1 VYIIRHRIKFS
12 SNFCYSDQY
21 EKKTKESRVKATKG
35 DKRQRTRSRLI
46 DAATEVIREKGYDK
60 TTLEEVARRAGMTR
74 GAIYNN
80 FQDKE
85 DLYLA
90 VIETRWEPIV
100 PQFKPGATFKA
111 QMHILGEAVVA
122 AASARRS
129 QAVGALSFQLYAL
142 THEAMRARMVKT
154 DAEIYRWAAEEL
166 VQFIPARELPL
177 PPEEFVK
184 VLHALTD
191 GLLALKYLTPEL
203 ITDELII
210 AAFES
215 LA

>member
-1 VYIIRHRIKFS
+1 M
-12 SNFCYSDQY
+12 NMT
-21 EKKTKESRVKATKG
+21 KKSKDSRLKATKG
-35 DKRQRTRSRLI
+35 NKRQRTRSRLI
-46 DAATEVIREKGYDK
+46 EAATEVIREKGYDR

-80 FQDKE
+80 FKDKE
-85 DLYLA
+85 DLFLA

-100 PQFKPGATFKA
+100 PPFKRGATFKA
-111 QMHILGEAVVA
+111 QMRILGEAVVA

-142 THEAMRARMVKT
+142 THEAMRARVVKT
-154 DAEIYRWAAEEL
+154 DAEIYRWGAEQL
-166 VQFIPARELPL
+166 VQFIPANKLPL
-177 PPEEFVK
+177 PPEEFVR
-184 VLHALTD
+184 VIHALTD
-191 GLLALKYLTPEL
+191 GLLALKFLTPEL

-210 AAFES
+210 SAFES